1 MTRLGKVLQHRRR
14 MSCVDHGLRYAL
26 KTIDH
31 QHQLSFAPYLQ
42 SLEKE
47 TTPIELNP
55 GQRLNDGEIS
65 GIFFIESGLLKCEA
79 DSAASLTRGAQ
90 LTGGLF
96 AAPHM
101 RADNSIGKVNA
112 RTATVGKGAQVLKN
126 HPDLKSQTLFRIARV
141 GPGMPFLAF
150 GLLFVQLGANCFP
163 PDLGWLIGNIAKM
176 TGSPDLGI
184 YTALTTCRLHQ
195 MTFETIER
203 LEVDNPVLVLHLYKL
218 LTHLTSRQNEMTIN
232 QLATLRSIMS
242 STATTQPISRK
253 RLAQL
258 SKQL

>member
-1 MTRLGKVLQHRRR
+1 MTRLGKVLKHRRR

-31 QHQLSFAPYLQ
+31 QHHLNLAPHLQ

-47 TTPIELNP
+47 TTPIELKP
-55 GQRLNDGEIS
+55 GQRLGIS
-65 GIFFIESGLLKCEA
+65 TGLFFIESGLLKCEA
-79 DSAASLTRGAQ
+79 DSSASLTRGAQ

-112 RTATVGKGAQVLKN
+112 RSATVGKGAQVLKS
-126 HPDLKSQTLFRIARV
+126 HPGLMSQTTFRIARV
-141 GPGMPFLAF
+141 GPG
-150 GLLFVQLGANCFP
+150 
-163 PDLGWLIGNIAKM
+163 WLIGSIAEM

-184 YTALTTCRLHQ
+184 YTALTPCRLHQ
-195 MTFETIER
+195 MTFESIER

-242 STATTQPISRK
+242 STAPTQPISRK

-258 SKQL
+258 RKQL